1 MKQKLVQSAIVIS
14 LLFVQYLVGQS
25 IFVEFGANINA
36 EKGIPLPIDDPL
48 TIWTGF
54 LAIGGILPI
63 IVILLLALW
72 QKNALFNSKG
82 MLTLLGGTLCAFGFA
97 ILGSCSA
104 IIALLI
110 APVNIK
116 KYI

>member
-1 MKQKLVQSAIVIS
+1 MTRLKKVRR
-14 LLFVQYLVGQS
+14 LLSS
-25 IFVEFGANINA
+25 IGPGFITGASD
-36 EKGIPLPIDDPL
+36 DDPL